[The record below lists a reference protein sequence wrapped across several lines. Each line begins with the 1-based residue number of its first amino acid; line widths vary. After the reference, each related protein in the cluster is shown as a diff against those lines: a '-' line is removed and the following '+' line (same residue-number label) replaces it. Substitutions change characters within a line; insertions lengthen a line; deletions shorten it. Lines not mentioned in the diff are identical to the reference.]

1 MQNEVIA
8 KIDSLL
14 KISEPQSNI
23 ETLKVELREIEC
35 SIKEINLNIK
45 ELKASMN
52 DDKYFDASAEIVDK
66 NIEISLAKKIKSIKK
81 SLEELENQIV
91 KQSILEQNQHDKSEK
106 IKKEILEQNAFIE
119 ILKEKIA
126 SNFDFDKENFKTLL
140 KANEQKLKSNE
151 KELIKLT
158 KDYEKIQGKLEVLS
172 FSKKE
177 LKLKI
182 DDETEKLLDVKANLL
197 NKRGYINN
205 DLKKEDQETLELLEK
220 KLKDLESSKNRIL
233 ENPLMI
239 AEEAKNYLLD
249 DDKTGC
255 LKKVKELKDL
265 ILKIPYMSINGVNS
279 SENLKIELE
288 NAEAKRDEF
297 SSMINSKNYE
307 SVDTT
312 LIKDRLTFI
321 QDKKSNIE
329 KDINELSEKIKST
342 DTVELEDLNNRINY
356 CENEVKVIEDKI
368 NEFNSNFENEEL
380 TLSKRSSLQAALDKK
395 KDELANINKLL
406 ECYKNDRKDLITKSF
421 DIEKNYINKLK
432 EDINVIDKEIKE
444 LEKILMTSS
453 KSKNTIEIENDK
465 NKLKELN
472 DNIKAIKKR
481 QSLKKSP
488 EEIYDEI
495 ELSLGTEMNSFEN
508 DAVTSE
514 IVEAPV
520 NINDLEQNNTIKQVE
535 ERENDKIDRTV
546 IEDSPI
552 NSNELD
558 QTDNEVTIDSLPVID
573 DEELNLEVTDV
584 NEKEDKLK
592 VINVESLEENSK
604 DNEPTNNEFLIGD
617 YIS

>member
-45 ELKASMN
+45 ELKSSMN

-91 KQSILEQNQHDKSEK
+91 KQSILEQNQHDKIEK
-106 IKKEILEQNAFIE
+106 IKKEIVEQNAFIE

-140 KANEQKLKSNE
+140 KENEQKLKSNE
-151 KELIKLT
+151 KELTKLT

-177 LKLKI
+177 LKVKI

-197 NKRGYINN
+197 NKRGYVNN
-205 DLKKEDQETLELLEK
+205 DLKKEDQESLELLEK
-220 KLKDLESSKNRIL
+220 KVKDLESSKNKIL

-265 ILKIPYMSINGVNS
+265 ILEIPYMTINGVNA

-395 KDELANINKLL
+395 KEELDNINKLL

-421 DIEKNYINKLK
+421 DIEKNYIDKLK
-432 EDINVIDKEIKE
+432 EDINVIDTEIKE

-495 ELSLGTEMNSFEN
+495 ELALGAEMNSFEN
-508 DAVTSE
+508 DAVESE
-514 IVEAPV
+514 
-520 NINDLEQNNTIKQVE
+520 NIEDSVDINTLEENNVIEQAKENKNDSI
-535 ERENDKIDRTV
+535 DKTV
-546 IEDSPI
+546 IEDNPI
-552 NSNELD
+552 NTVNLE
-558 QTDNEVTIDSLPVID
+558 QINNEVTIDSLPVID

-592 VINVESLEENSK
+592 VINVESLEENSE

-617 YIS
+617 YVS

>member
-45 ELKASMN
+45 ELKSSMN

-81 SLEELENQIV
+81 SLEELENQIE
-91 KQSILEQNQHDKSEK
+91 KQSILEQNQHDKIEK
-106 IKKEILEQNAFIE
+106 IKKEIVEQNSFIE

-140 KANEQKLKSNE
+140 KENEQKLKSNE
-151 KELIKLT
+151 KELTKLT

-177 LKLKI
+177 LKTKI

-197 NKRGYINN
+197 NKRGYVNN

-220 KLKDLESSKNRIL
+220 KLKDLEDSKNRIL

-255 LKKVKELKDL
+255 LKKVKDLKDL
-265 ILKIPYMSINGVNS
+265 ISKIPYMSINGVNS

-321 QDKKSNIE
+321 QDKKINIE

-380 TLSKRSSLQAALDKK
+380 TLSKKSSLQAALDKK
-395 KDELANINKLL
+395 RDELANINKLL

-481 QSLKKSP
+481 QNLKKSP

-495 ELSLGTEMNSFEN
+495 ELSLGTEMDSFEN

-514 IVEAPV
+514 IVETPA
-520 NINDLEQNNTIKQVE
+520 NINDLEQDNVIEQEE
-535 ERENDKIDRTV
+535 ERENDKIDKTV

-558 QTDNEVTIDSLPVID
+558 QIDNEVTIDSLPVID

-592 VINVESLEENSK
+592 VINVESLEENSE
-604 DNEPTNNEFLIGD
+604 DIEPTNNEFLIGD

>member
-45 ELKASMN
+45 ELKSSMN

-81 SLEELENQIV
+81 SLEELENQIE
-91 KQSILEQNQHDKSEK
+91 KQSILEQNQHDKIEK
-106 IKKEILEQNAFIE
+106 IKKEIVEQNSFIE

-140 KANEQKLKSNE
+140 KENEQKLKSNE
-151 KELIKLT
+151 KELTKLT

-177 LKLKI
+177 LKTKI

-197 NKRGYINN
+197 NKRGYVNN

-220 KLKDLESSKNRIL
+220 KLKDLEGSKNRIL

-265 ILKIPYMSINGVNS
+265 ISKIPYMSINGVNS

-321 QDKKSNIE
+321 QDKKINIE

-380 TLSKRSSLQAALDKK
+380 TLSKKSSLQAALDKK
-395 KDELANINKLL
+395 RDELTNINKLL

-481 QSLKKSP
+481 QNLKKSP

-495 ELSLGTEMNSFEN
+495 ELSLGTEMDSFEN

-514 IVEAPV
+514 IVETPA
-520 NINDLEQNNTIKQVE
+520 NINDLEQDNVIEQAE
-535 ERENDKIDRTV
+535 ERENDKIDKTV

-558 QTDNEVTIDSLPVID
+558 QIDNEVTIDSLPVID

-592 VINVESLEENSK
+592 VINVESLEENSE
-604 DNEPTNNEFLIGD
+604 DIEPTNNEFLIGD

>member
-45 ELKASMN
+45 ELKSSMN

-81 SLEELENQIV
+81 SLEELENQIE
-91 KQSILEQNQHDKSEK
+91 KQSILEQNLNDKIEK
-106 IKKEILEQNAFIE
+106 IKKEIVEQNSFIE

-140 KANEQKLKSNE
+140 KENEQKLKSNE
-151 KELIKLT
+151 KELTKLT

-177 LKLKI
+177 LKTKI

-197 NKRGYINN
+197 NKRGYVNN

-220 KLKDLESSKNRIL
+220 KLKDLEDSKNRIL

-265 ILKIPYMSINGVNS
+265 ISKIPYMSINGVNS

-321 QDKKSNIE
+321 QDKKINIE

-380 TLSKRSSLQAALDKK
+380 TLSKKSSLQAALDKK
-395 KDELANINKLL
+395 RDELANINKLL

-481 QSLKKSP
+481 QNLKKSP

-495 ELSLGTEMNSFEN
+495 ELSLGTEMDSFEN

-514 IVEAPV
+514 IVETPA
-520 NINDLEQNNTIKQVE
+520 NINDLEQDNVIEQEE
-535 ERENDKIDRTV
+535 ERENDKIDKTV

-558 QTDNEVTIDSLPVID
+558 QIDNEVTIDSLPVID

-592 VINVESLEENSK
+592 VINVESLEENSE
-604 DNEPTNNEFLIGD
+604 DIEPTNNEFLIGD

>member
-45 ELKASMN
+45 ELKSSMN

-91 KQSILEQNQHDKSEK
+91 KQSILEQNQHDKIEK
-106 IKKEILEQNAFIE
+106 IKKEIVEQNAFIE

-140 KANEQKLKSNE
+140 KENEQKLKSNE
-151 KELIKLT
+151 KELTKLT

-177 LKLKI
+177 LKVKI

-197 NKRGYINN
+197 NKRGYVNN
-205 DLKKEDQETLELLEK
+205 DLKKEDQESLELLEK
-220 KLKDLESSKNRIL
+220 KVKDLESSKNKIL

-265 ILKIPYMSINGVNS
+265 ILEIPYMTINGVNA

-395 KDELANINKLL
+395 KEELDNINKLL
-406 ECYKNDRKDLITKSF
+406 ECYKNDRKDLKTKSF
-421 DIEKNYINKLK
+421 DIEKNYIDKLK
-432 EDINVIDKEIKE
+432 EDINVIDTEIKE

-495 ELSLGTEMNSFEN
+495 ELALGAEMNSFEN
-508 DAVTSE
+508 DAVESE
-514 IVEAPV
+514 
-520 NINDLEQNNTIKQVE
+520 NIEDSVDINTLEENNVIEQAKENKNDSI
-535 ERENDKIDRTV
+535 DKTV
-546 IEDSPI
+546 IEDNPI
-552 NSNELD
+552 NTVNLE
-558 QTDNEVTIDSLPVID
+558 QINNEVTIDSLPVID

-592 VINVESLEENSK
+592 VINVESLEENSE

-617 YIS
+617 YVS

>member
-45 ELKASMN
+45 ELKSSMN

-91 KQSILEQNQHDKSEK
+91 KQSILEQNQHDKIEK
-106 IKKEILEQNAFIE
+106 IKKEIVEQNAFIE

-126 SNFDFDKENFKTLL
+126 SSFDFDKENFKTLL

-151 KELIKLT
+151 KELTKLT

-265 ILKIPYMSINGVNS
+265 ISKIPYMSINGVNS

-520 NINDLEQNNTIKQVE
+520 NINDLEQNNTMEQVE

-546 IEDSPI
+546 IEDSPK

-558 QTDNEVTIDSLPVID
+558 QIDNEVTIDSLPVID

-592 VINVESLEENSK
+592 VINVESLEKNSK

>member
-1 MQNEVIA
+1 M
-8 KIDSLL
+8 
-14 KISEPQSNI
+14 
-23 ETLKVELREIEC
+23 
-35 SIKEINLNIK
+35 
-45 ELKASMN
+45 
-52 DDKYFDASAEIVDK
+52 
-66 NIEISLAKKIKSIKK
+66 
-81 SLEELENQIV
+81 EELENQIE
-91 KQSILEQNQHDKSEK
+91 KQSILEQNQHDKIEK
-106 IKKEILEQNAFIE
+106 IKKEIVEQNSFIE

-140 KANEQKLKSNE
+140 KENEQKLKSNE
-151 KELIKLT
+151 KELTKLT

-177 LKLKI
+177 LKTKI

-197 NKRGYINN
+197 NKRGYVNN

-220 KLKDLESSKNRIL
+220 KLKDLEDSKNRIL

-265 ILKIPYMSINGVNS
+265 ISKIPYMSINGVNS

-321 QDKKSNIE
+321 QDKKINIE

-380 TLSKRSSLQAALDKK
+380 TLSKKSSLQAALDKK
-395 KDELANINKLL
+395 RDELANINKLL

-481 QSLKKSP
+481 QNLKKSP

-495 ELSLGTEMNSFEN
+495 ELSLGTEMDSFEN

-514 IVEAPV
+514 IVETPA
-520 NINDLEQNNTIKQVE
+520 NINDLEQDNVIEQEE
-535 ERENDKIDRTV
+535 ERENDKIDKTV

-558 QTDNEVTIDSLPVID
+558 QIDNEVTIDSLPVID

-592 VINVESLEENSK
+592 VINVESLEENSE
-604 DNEPTNNEFLIGD
+604 DIEPTNNEFLIGD

>member
-45 ELKASMN
+45 ELKSSMN

-81 SLEELENQIV
+81 SLEELENQIE
-91 KQSILEQNQHDKSEK
+91 KQSILEQNQHDKIEK
-106 IKKEILEQNAFIE
+106 IKKEIVEQNSFIE

-140 KANEQKLKSNE
+140 KENEQKLKSNE
-151 KELIKLT
+151 KELTKLT

-177 LKLKI
+177 LKTKI

-197 NKRGYINN
+197 NKRGYVNN

-220 KLKDLESSKNRIL
+220 KLKDLEGSKNRIL

-265 ILKIPYMSINGVNS
+265 ISKIPYMSINGVNS

-321 QDKKSNIE
+321 QDKKINIE

-380 TLSKRSSLQAALDKK
+380 TLSKKSSLQAALDKK
-395 KDELANINKLL
+395 RDELANINKLL

-481 QSLKKSP
+481 QNLKKSP

-495 ELSLGTEMNSFEN
+495 ELSLGTEMDSFEN

-514 IVEAPV
+514 IVETPA
-520 NINDLEQNNTIKQVE
+520 NINDLEQDNVIEQAE
-535 ERENDKIDRTV
+535 ERENDKIDKTV

-558 QTDNEVTIDSLPVID
+558 QIDNEVTIDSLPVID

-592 VINVESLEENSK
+592 VINVESLEENSE
-604 DNEPTNNEFLIGD
+604 DIEPTNNEFLIGD

>member
-45 ELKASMN
+45 ELKSSMN

-81 SLEELENQIV
+81 SLEELENQIE
-91 KQSILEQNQHDKSEK
+91 KQSILEQNQHDKIEK
-106 IKKEILEQNAFIE
+106 IKKEIVEQNSFIE

-140 KANEQKLKSNE
+140 KENEQKLKSNE
-151 KELIKLT
+151 KELTKLT

-177 LKLKI
+177 LKTKI

-197 NKRGYINN
+197 NKRGYVNN

-220 KLKDLESSKNRIL
+220 KLKDLEDSKNRIL

-265 ILKIPYMSINGVNS
+265 ISKIPYMSINGVNS

-321 QDKKSNIE
+321 QDKKINIE

-380 TLSKRSSLQAALDKK
+380 TLSKKSSLQAALDKK
-395 KDELANINKLL
+395 RDELANINKLL

-481 QSLKKSP
+481 QNLKKSP

-495 ELSLGTEMNSFEN
+495 ELSLGTEMDSFEN

-514 IVEAPV
+514 IVETPA
-520 NINDLEQNNTIKQVE
+520 NINDLEQDNVIEQEE
-535 ERENDKIDRTV
+535 ERENDKIDKTV

-558 QTDNEVTIDSLPVID
+558 QIDNEVTIDSLPVID

-592 VINVESLEENSK
+592 VINVESLEENSE
-604 DNEPTNNEFLIGD
+604 DIEPTNNEFLIGD

>member
-1 MQNEVIA
+1 M
-8 KIDSLL
+8 
-14 KISEPQSNI
+14 
-23 ETLKVELREIEC
+23 
-35 SIKEINLNIK
+35 
-45 ELKASMN
+45 
-52 DDKYFDASAEIVDK
+52 
-66 NIEISLAKKIKSIKK
+66 
-81 SLEELENQIV
+81 
-91 KQSILEQNQHDKSEK
+91 
-106 IKKEILEQNAFIE
+106 
-119 ILKEKIA
+119 
-126 SNFDFDKENFKTLL
+126 
-140 KANEQKLKSNE
+140 KSNE
-151 KELIKLT
+151 KELTKLT

-177 LKLKI
+177 LKVKI

-197 NKRGYINN
+197 NKRGYVNN
-205 DLKKEDQETLELLEK
+205 DLKKEDQESLELLEK
-220 KLKDLESSKNRIL
+220 KVKDLESSKNKIL

-265 ILKIPYMSINGVNS
+265 ILEIPYMTINGVNA

-395 KDELANINKLL
+395 KEELDNINKLL

-421 DIEKNYINKLK
+421 DIEKNYIDKLK
-432 EDINVIDKEIKE
+432 EDINVIDTEIKE

-495 ELSLGTEMNSFEN
+495 ELALGAEMNSFEN
-508 DAVTSE
+508 DAVESE
-514 IVEAPV
+514 
-520 NINDLEQNNTIKQVE
+520 NIEDSVDINTLEENNVIEQAKENKNDSI
-535 ERENDKIDRTV
+535 DKTV
-546 IEDSPI
+546 IEDNPI
-552 NSNELD
+552 NTVNLE
-558 QTDNEVTIDSLPVID
+558 QINNEVTIDSLPVID

-592 VINVESLEENSK
+592 VINVESLEENSE

-617 YIS
+617 YVS

>member
-45 ELKASMN
+45 ELKSSMN

-81 SLEELENQIV
+81 SLEELENQIE
-91 KQSILEQNQHDKSEK
+91 KQSILEQNQHDKLEK
-106 IKKEILEQNAFIE
+106 IKKEIVEQNSFIE

-140 KANEQKLKSNE
+140 KENEQKLKSNE
-151 KELIKLT
+151 KELTKLT

-177 LKLKI
+177 LKTKI

-197 NKRGYINN
+197 NKRGYVNN

-220 KLKDLESSKNRIL
+220 KLKDLEDSKNRIL

-265 ILKIPYMSINGVNS
+265 ISKIPYMSINGVNS

-321 QDKKSNIE
+321 QDKKINIE

-380 TLSKRSSLQAALDKK
+380 TLSKKSSLQAALDKK
-395 KDELANINKLL
+395 RDELANINKLL

-481 QSLKKSP
+481 QNLKKSP

-495 ELSLGTEMNSFEN
+495 ELSLGTEMDSFEN

-514 IVEAPV
+514 IVETPA
-520 NINDLEQNNTIKQVE
+520 NINDLEQDNVIEQEE
-535 ERENDKIDRTV
+535 ERENDKIDKTV

-558 QTDNEVTIDSLPVID
+558 QIDNEVTIDSLPVID

-592 VINVESLEENSK
+592 VINVESLEENSE
-604 DNEPTNNEFLIGD
+604 DIEPTNNEFLIGD

>member
-45 ELKASMN
+45 ELKSSMN

-81 SLEELENQIV
+81 SLEELENQIE
-91 KQSILEQNQHDKSEK
+91 KQSILEQNQHDKIEK
-106 IKKEILEQNAFIE
+106 IKKEIVKQNSFIE

-140 KANEQKLKSNE
+140 KENEQKLKSNE
-151 KELIKLT
+151 KELTKLT

-177 LKLKI
+177 LKTKI

-197 NKRGYINN
+197 NKRGYVNN

-220 KLKDLESSKNRIL
+220 KLKDLEGSKNRIL

-265 ILKIPYMSINGVNS
+265 ISKIPYMSINGVNS

-321 QDKKSNIE
+321 QDKKINIE

-380 TLSKRSSLQAALDKK
+380 TLSKKSSLQAALDKK
-395 KDELANINKLL
+395 RDELTNINKLL

-481 QSLKKSP
+481 QNLKKSP

-495 ELSLGTEMNSFEN
+495 ELSLGTEMDSFEN

-514 IVEAPV
+514 IVETPA
-520 NINDLEQNNTIKQVE
+520 NINDLEQDNVIEQAE
-535 ERENDKIDRTV
+535 ERENDKIDKTV

-558 QTDNEVTIDSLPVID
+558 QIDNEVTIDSLPVID

-592 VINVESLEENSK
+592 VINVESLEENSE
-604 DNEPTNNEFLIGD
+604 DIEPTNNEFLIGD

>member
-45 ELKASMN
+45 ELKSSMN

-81 SLEELENQIV
+81 SLEELENQIE
-91 KQSILEQNQHDKSEK
+91 KQSILEQNQHDKIEK
-106 IKKEILEQNAFIE
+106 IKKEIVEQNAFIE

-140 KANEQKLKSNE
+140 KENEQKLKSNE
-151 KELIKLT
+151 KELTKLT

-177 LKLKI
+177 LKVKI

-197 NKRGYINN
+197 NKRGYVNN
-205 DLKKEDQETLELLEK
+205 DLKKEDQESLELLEK
-220 KLKDLESSKNRIL
+220 KVKDLESSKNKIL

-265 ILKIPYMSINGVNS
+265 ILEIPYMTINGVNA

-395 KDELANINKLL
+395 KEELDNINKLL

-421 DIEKNYINKLK
+421 DIEKNYIDKLK
-432 EDINVIDKEIKE
+432 EDINVIDTEIKE

-495 ELSLGTEMNSFEN
+495 ELALGAEMNSFEN
-508 DAVTSE
+508 DAVESE
-514 IVEAPV
+514 
-520 NINDLEQNNTIKQVE
+520 NIEDSVDINTLEENNVIEQAKENKNDSI
-535 ERENDKIDRTV
+535 DKTV
-546 IEDSPI
+546 IEDNPI
-552 NSNELD
+552 NTVNLE
-558 QTDNEVTIDSLPVID
+558 QINNEVTIDSLPVID

-592 VINVESLEENSK
+592 VINVESLEENSE

-617 YIS
+617 YVS

>member
-91 KQSILEQNQHDKSEK
+91 KQSILEQNQHDKIEK

-604 DNEPTNNEFLIGD
+604 ENEPTNNEFLIGD

>member
-45 ELKASMN
+45 ELKSSMN

-81 SLEELENQIV
+81 SLEELENQIE
-91 KQSILEQNQHDKSEK
+91 KQSILEQNQHDKIEK
-106 IKKEILEQNAFIE
+106 IKKEIVEQNSFIE

-140 KANEQKLKSNE
+140 KENEQKLKSNE
-151 KELIKLT
+151 KELTKLT

-177 LKLKI
+177 LKTKI

-197 NKRGYINN
+197 NKRGYVNN

-220 KLKDLESSKNRIL
+220 KLKDLEGSKNRIL

-265 ILKIPYMSINGVNS
+265 ISKIPYMSINGVNS

-321 QDKKSNIE
+321 QDKKINIE

-380 TLSKRSSLQAALDKK
+380 TLSKKSSLQAALDKK
-395 KDELANINKLL
+395 RDELANINKLL

-481 QSLKKSP
+481 QNLKKSP

-495 ELSLGTEMNSFEN
+495 ELSLGTEMDSFEN

-514 IVEAPV
+514 IVETPA
-520 NINDLEQNNTIKQVE
+520 NINNLEQDNVIEQAE
-535 ERENDKIDRTV
+535 ERENDKIDKTV

-558 QTDNEVTIDSLPVID
+558 QIDNEVTIDSLPVID

-592 VINVESLEENSK
+592 VINVESLEENSE
-604 DNEPTNNEFLIGD
+604 DIEPTNNEFLIGD